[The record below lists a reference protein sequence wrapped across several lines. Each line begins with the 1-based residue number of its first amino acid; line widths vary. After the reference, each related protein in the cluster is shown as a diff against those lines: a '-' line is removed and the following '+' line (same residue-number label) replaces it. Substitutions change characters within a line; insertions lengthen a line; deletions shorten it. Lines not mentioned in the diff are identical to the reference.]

1 MPRGLL
7 IFALCL
13 PLAILMGFMLAD
25 PMVESNR
32 WVIGAALGSLLIPI
46 ILAIHQRALIWLT
59 GAFITAFFLKGQPQM
74 WMVVAVLSFT
84 IIVLSRPLRKVK
96 IKPVWD
102 KPTLFFLTL
111 FIAAVLFTAMRTG
124 GIGLRVLGS
133 SIYGGRKYI
142 ALIAS
147 FIGFMALT
155 FQALPRK
162 HAQRDMT
169 IWALGPAT
177 SAISSV
183 AYWLGPNFYFLFLM
197 FPVELAMSQAIAD
210 YSPMVGM
217 IKRYTGFSSA
227 CTAICMFSLLRW
239 GIKGMLQPSKPWR
252 LGLLLFGFGLGM
264 LSGFR
269 SAILIPMVTLSVQF
283 FAEKLHKTRY
293 AVGLAA
299 FFGACV
305 VFLAAFS
312 ESLPLAA
319 QRAISSLPVRVD
331 PIAAMDAKNSLSWR
345 FDMWKVVES
354 DVLPNHLWFGKGYAI
369 DPTDIYL
376 AEESVKRGFQNDFE
390 MSVRTGDYHSGP
402 LSVLGPFGIV
412 GTVPL
417 ILFLL
422 SALRAMYRN
431 YKQSEPDIQN
441 INTVL
446 FSYFVAQL
454 IYFIFFFGGV
464 ETDLWI
470 FASTVGIS
478 LTVNG
483 GLRQPVTESKTKPV
497 TQRGTLPDAG
507 LSPAP
512 A

>member
-59 GAFITAFFLKGQPQM
+59 GAFVNAFFLKGQPQM
-74 WMVVAVLSFT
+74 WMVVAFLSFT

-96 IKPVWD
+96 MKPVWD

-111 FIAAVLFTAMRTG
+111 FMAAVLFSAMRTG

-133 SIYGGRKYI
+133 SVYGGRKYV

-147 FIGFMALT
+147 FVGFLALT

-162 HAQRDMT
+162 HAQKDLT

-183 AYWLGPNFYFLFLM
+183 AYWLGPNFYFLFLL
-197 FPVELAMSQAIAD
+197 FPVELAMNQALAD
-210 YSPMVGM
+210 FSPVVGM

-269 SAILIPMVTLSVQF
+269 SAILLPIVTLFVQF
-283 FAEKLHKTRY
+283 FAENLHKTRY
-293 AVGLAA
+293 VVGLAG
-299 FFGACV
+299 FFGACAI
-305 VFLAAFS
+305 FLAAFS

-319 QRAISSLPVRVD
+319 QRAISFLPVRVD
-331 PIAAMDAKNSLSWR
+331 PIAAMDAKNSLAWR
-345 FDMWKVVES
+345 FDMWKVVVS
-354 DVLPNHLWFGKGYAI
+354 DVLPNHFWFGKGYSI

-402 LSVLGPFGIV
+402 LSVIAPFGIF
-412 GTVPL
+412 GTVPFA
-417 ILFLL
+417 LFLIA
-422 SALRAMYRN
+422 ALRAMYRN
-431 YKQSEPDIQN
+431 YRQSDADTKN

-454 IYFIFFFGGV
+454 IYFVLFFGGV
-464 ETDLWI
+464 ETDMWI

-483 GLRQPVTESKTKPV
+483 GVKERVTESKTKTT
-497 TQRGTLPDAG
+497 TQRGTLPGAG
-507 LSPAP
+507 LNPAP